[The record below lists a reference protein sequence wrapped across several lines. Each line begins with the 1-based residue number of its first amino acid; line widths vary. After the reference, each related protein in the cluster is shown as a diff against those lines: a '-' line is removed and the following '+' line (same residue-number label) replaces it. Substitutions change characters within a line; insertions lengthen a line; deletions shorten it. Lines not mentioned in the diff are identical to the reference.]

1 MVGVGVKSRDA
12 RAGHRGQSAVEFAL
26 ALPVLLL
33 LLSGLFDLGRAGY
46 YGITVVDAARDAAR
60 VLVSNASG
68 SGPGL
73 AAGCAAAQAAAQNA
87 SAAPVCPSSGLQPA
101 AGQVLVVIS
110 CPDSDNA
117 CLGDPTGT
125 VHGQPV
131 TVDVYYGFQLLTP
144 LFNSTIQGGVIPI
157 HGRAIMNAAW

>member
-1 MVGVGVKSRDA
+1 MVGVGA
-12 RAGHRGQSAVEFAL
+12 RARVGRPGHRGQSAVEFAL

-33 LLSGLFDLGRAGY
+33 LLSGLFDLGRACY
-46 YGITVVDAARDAAR
+46 YGITVTDAARDAAR

-68 SGPGL
+68 SGPGV
-73 AAGCAAAQAAAQNA
+73 AAGCAAAQAASVNA
-87 SAAPVCPSSGLQPA
+87 SAAPVCPSSSLQPA

-110 CPDSDNA
+110 CPDSGNA

-131 TVDVYYGFQLLTP
+131 TVDGYYG
-144 LFNSTIQGGVIPI
+144 
-157 HGRAIMNAAW
+157 